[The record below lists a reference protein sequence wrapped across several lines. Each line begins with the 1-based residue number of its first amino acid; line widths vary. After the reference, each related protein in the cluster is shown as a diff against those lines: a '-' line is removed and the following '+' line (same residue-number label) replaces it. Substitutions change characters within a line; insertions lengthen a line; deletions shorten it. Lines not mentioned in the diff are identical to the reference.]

1 MNPHA
6 KQSSDLVLSNNIV
19 LFWGQYINKEDKR
32 QIKMFMWGLML

>member
-19 LFWGQYINKEDKR
+19 LFWGQHINKEDKR
-32 QIKMFMWGLML
+32 QIKMFM